1 MTEELDRR
9 AQILEAAFEEFSE
22 KGFKGA
28 TIKSIAAAAGLQSPA
43 LIYWYFPDKEALF
56 REVLGNRIPVLRAVR
71 DPAGLMDRPPE
82 ELLPMIAGRYLSTF
96 DNPAAQRMVRLM
108 MGEAMR
114 RPEIAEIFG
123 NAVIKRVLG
132 FLKSYMAHQIEL
144 GRLRPHDVRSSAR
157 AFMGML
163 LPQAGGKLFFPAIR
177 EDGLTDE
184 EHIETATRIFLEG
197 LRPEDNG
204 LAETGKEARHE
215 GDDGGE
221 RSSTSGG

>member
-1 MTEELDRR
+1 LTEELDRR
-9 AQILEAAFEEFSE
+9 GQILDAAFEEFSA

-28 TIKSIAAAAGLQSPA
+28 TIKSIAEAARLQSPA

-56 REVLGNRIPVLRAVR
+56 REVLGSKIPVVRAVAEPGR
-71 DPAGLMDRPPE
+71 LMGLPPE
-82 ELLPMIAGRYLSTF
+82 EVLPIIARRYLSTF

-108 MGEAMR
+108 VGEAMR

-123 NAVIKRVLG
+123 KAVIKRVLG
-132 FLKSYMAHQIEL
+132 FLKSYMARQIEL

-157 AFMGML
+157 AFIGML

-184 EHIETATRIFLEG
+184 EHIENATRIFLEG
-197 LRPEDNG
+197 LQTE
-204 LAETGKEARHE
+204 E
-215 GDDGGE
+215 
-221 RSSTSGG
+221 

>member
-1 MTEELDRR
+1 VSEESDRR
-9 AQILEAAFEEFSE
+9 AQILEAAFEEFSA

-28 TIKSIAAAAGLQSPA
+28 TIKSIARTAGLQSPA

-56 REVLGNRIPVLRAVR
+56 REVLEARIPVLRTVR
-71 DPAGLMDRPPE
+71 DPAGLLDLPPE
-82 ELLPMIAGRYLSTF
+82 KVLPTIARGYLSTF

-108 MGEAMR
+108 VGEAMR

-123 NAVIKRVLG
+123 NTVIKRVLG
-132 FLKSYMAHQIEL
+132 FLKNYMARQIEL

-163 LPQAGGKLFFPAIR
+163 LPQAGGKVFFTAIR

-184 EHIETATRIFLEG
+184 EHIEVAVGIFLRG
-197 LRPEDNG
+197 LGHE
-204 LAETGKEARHE
+204 GKEDKE
-215 GDDGGE
+215 
-221 RSSTSGG
+221 

>member
-1 MTEELDRR
+1 VTEESDRR

-28 TIKSIAAAAGLQSPA
+28 TIKSIARTAGLQSPA

-56 REVLGNRIPVLRAVR
+56 REVLEARIPVLRTVR
-71 DPAGLMDRPPE
+71 DPAGLLDLPPE
-82 ELLPMIAGRYLSTF
+82 KVLPNIARGYLSTF

-108 MGEAMR
+108 VGEAMR

-123 NAVIKRVLG
+123 NTVIKRVLG
-132 FLKSYMAHQIEL
+132 FLKSYMARQIEL
-144 GRLRPHDVRSSAR
+144 GRLRPHDVRASAR

-184 EHIETATRIFLEG
+184 EHIESVVEIFLRG
-197 LRPEDNG
+197 LGHEVKEDIG
-204 LAETGKEARHE
+204 
-215 GDDGGE
+215 
-221 RSSTSGG
+221 

>member
-1 MTEELDRR
+1 VVEALDRR
-9 AQILEAAFEEFSE
+9 AQILEAAFEEFSA

-28 TIKSIAAAAGLQSPA
+28 TIKSIAEAAGLQSPA

-56 REVLGNRIPVLRAVR
+56 REVLESRIPVLRTVR
-71 DPAGLMDRPPE
+71 DPAGLLDLPPE
-82 ELLPMIAGRYLSTF
+82 KVLPTIARRYLSTF

-108 MGEAMR
+108 VGEAMR

-123 NAVIKRVLG
+123 NAVIKKVLG
-132 FLKSYMAHQIEL
+132 FLKRYMARQIEL

-184 EHIETATRIFLEG
+184 EHVETAIDIFLSG
-197 LRPEDNG
+197 LR
-204 LAETGKEARHE
+204 AE
-215 GDDGGE
+215 
-221 RSSTSGG
+221 

>member
-1 MTEELDRR
+1 MAEELDRR

-71 DPAGLMDRPPE
+71 DPAGLMDQPPE

-114 RPEIAEIFG
+114 RPEIADIFG

-184 EHIETATRIFLEG
+184 EHIRTATRIFLEG
-197 LRPEDNG
+197 LRPEENG

>member
-1 MTEELDRR
+1 
-9 AQILEAAFEEFSE
+9 
-22 KGFKGA
+22 
-28 TIKSIAAAAGLQSPA
+28 
-43 LIYWYFPDKEALF
+43 
-56 REVLGNRIPVLRAVR
+56 
-71 DPAGLMDRPPE
+71 
-82 ELLPMIAGRYLSTF
+82 
-96 DNPAAQRMVRLM
+96 M

-132 FLKSYMAHQIEL
+132 FLKSYMARQIEL

-163 LPQAGGKLFFPAIR
+163 LPQAGGKLFFPVIR

-197 LRPEDNG
+197 LRPEDDG
-204 LAETGKEARHE
+204 LVETGKEARHE

-221 RSSTSGG
+221 GSSTSGG